1 MAVWPC
7 RWGSS
12 ESWDTVRHD
21 RDGYFLEL
29 PAEEAAAING
39 VGAEADEDDGL
50 EPELYGGEPGPR
62 SARKLANQ
70 TTLRPA
76 SPLRDHAGRGRA
88 ALLAGG
94 AAAHAATKRLGLRRP
109 RHCETRAFQCRD
121 SACLARL
128 TTKAGLPV
136 HRQRHGENGA
146 PKARICHAN
155 SDSFM
160 HGSRDIS

>member
-109 RHCETRAFQCRD
+109 R
-121 SACLARL
+121 
-128 TTKAGLPV
+128 
-136 HRQRHGENGA
+136 QRHGENGA
-146 PKARICHAN
+146 PKARICHAIRTVLCMALVC
-155 SDSFM
+155 FF
-160 HGSRDIS
+160 R